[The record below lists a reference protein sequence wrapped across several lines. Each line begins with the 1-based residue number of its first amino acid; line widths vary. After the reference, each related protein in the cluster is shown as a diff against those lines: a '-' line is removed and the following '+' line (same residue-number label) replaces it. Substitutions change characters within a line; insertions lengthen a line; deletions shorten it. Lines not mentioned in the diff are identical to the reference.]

1 MKTTITFADIAH
13 REHTAKVIP
22 LGISMVAAYAYKHFK
37 DKIDIEIFKTVD
49 TFTQFVDKKI
59 PKVACFAN
67 YIWNTNLAYQ
77 TASRIKKKE
86 PGTVTIFGGPNYSLH
101 DPEEQKDL
109 LILTEGFPTY
119 GGLAG
124 RDLEAIAYGLKE
136 VLDEDYLNY
145 RIISTS
151 YLEPAFNANT

>member
-77 TASRIKKKE
+77 TASRIKKK
-86 PGTVTIFGGPNYSLH
+86 NL
-101 DPEEQKDL
+101 
-109 LILTEGFPTY
+109 
-119 GGLAG
+119 GL
-124 RDLEAIAYGLKE
+124 
-136 VLDEDYLNY
+136 
-145 RIISTS
+145 
-151 YLEPAFNANT
+151 